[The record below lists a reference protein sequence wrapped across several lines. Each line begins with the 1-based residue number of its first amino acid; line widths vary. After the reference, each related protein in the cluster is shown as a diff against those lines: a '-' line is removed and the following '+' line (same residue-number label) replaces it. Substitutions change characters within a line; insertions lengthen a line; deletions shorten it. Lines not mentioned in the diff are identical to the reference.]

1 MMLTAVRPV
10 AMAKNNKKPNKRQK
24 AVRERGDEL
33 KKIRTQLGD
42 ISKGERKRMGG
53 LLDLHRD
60 FLRRNG
66 DDGEGEA
73 PSSETQMVEPEIVPD
88 ASIDGF
94 FEGQDN

>member
-1 MMLTAVRPV
+1 MLTAVRPV
-10 AMAKNNKKPNKRQK
+10 AMAKKPNKRQK

-42 ISKGERKRMGG
+42 ISKSERKRMSG

-60 FLRRNG
+60 FLRRGG
-66 DDGEGEA
+66 DDDEA
-73 PSSETQMVEPEIVPD
+73 PSSETQMVEPEVIPD
-88 ASIDGF
+88 ASIDGY

>member
-10 AMAKNNKKPNKRQK
+10 AMAKKPNKRQK

-66 DDGEGEA
+66 DDEEGQA
-73 PSSETQMVEPEIVPD
+73 PSSETPGVVEPEIVSD

>member
-33 KKIRTQLGD
+33 KKIRTQLGE
-42 ISKGERKRMGG
+42 ISKGERKRMSG

-60 FLRRNG
+60 FLRRG
-66 DDGEGEA
+66 DDDA
-73 PSSETQMVEPEIVPD
+73 PSSETPGVVEPEIVPD
-88 ASIDGF
+88 ASIDGY

>member
-1 MMLTAVRPV
+1 MLTAVRPM

-33 KKIRTQLGD
+33 QKIRTQLGD
-42 ISKGERKRMGG
+42 ISKKERVRMGG

-60 FLRRNG
+60 FLRRGG
-66 DDGEGEA
+66 DDGEA

-88 ASIDGF
+88 ASIDGY
-94 FEGQDN
+94 FEGADN

>member
-1 MMLTAVRPV
+1 MLRAVRPV

-33 KKIRTQLGD
+33 QKIRTQLGD
-42 ISKGERKRMGG
+42 ISKGERKRMSG

-60 FLRRNG
+60 FLRRDG
-66 DDGEGEA
+66 DGEGE
-73 PSSETQMVEPEIVPD
+73 ETPGVVEPEIVPD
-88 ASIDGF
+88 ASIDGY